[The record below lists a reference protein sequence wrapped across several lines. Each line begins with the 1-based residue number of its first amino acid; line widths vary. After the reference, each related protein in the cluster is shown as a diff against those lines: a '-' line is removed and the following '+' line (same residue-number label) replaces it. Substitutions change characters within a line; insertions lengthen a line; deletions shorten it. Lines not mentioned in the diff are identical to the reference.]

1 MNIAESNVTMMSAKI
16 ARRGVFA
23 MNKVNLKLLAG
34 WLLAN
39 HESLVETKAFDMKDY
54 RSTESSSCDFVSDTN
69 CGTVGC
75 ALGWAPATGIKALA
89 ALEEDY
95 YKYGHSPRTLS
106 FSMYCDRVFELKTCS
121 AYWDWCFADE
131 WVDGDNTPKGS
142 AIRIMYLLNHE
153 EEVTDWGRGL
163 RYFGKGVVR
172 GYMSW
177 WEKEGK
183 FL

>member
-1 MNIAESNVTMMSAKI
+1 
-16 ARRGVFA
+16 

-34 WLLAN
+34 WLLEN
-39 HESLVETKAFDMKDY
+39 HDNLVENKAFDMQDY
-54 RSTESSSCDFVSDTN
+54 RSDGVCSHDFVSETD

-75 ALGWAPATGIKALA
+75 ALGWAPVTGIKALA

-95 YKYGHSPRTLS
+95 SNPRELS
-106 FSMYCDRVFELKTCS
+106 FRWYCDRVFELKTS
-121 AYWDWCFADE
+121 SEYWDWCFAEE
-131 WVDGDNTPKGS
+131 WVEEDNTPKGS

-153 EEVTDWGRGL
+153 EELFNWSESFRHFD
-163 RYFGKGVVR
+163 KGVVR

-177 WEKEGK
+177 WEKEGE